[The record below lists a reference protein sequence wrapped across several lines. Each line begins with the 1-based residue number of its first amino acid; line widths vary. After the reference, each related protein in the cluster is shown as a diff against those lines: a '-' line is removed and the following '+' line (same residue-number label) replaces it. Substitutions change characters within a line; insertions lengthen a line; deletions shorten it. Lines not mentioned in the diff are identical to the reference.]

1 MNSTYRLTLSRDP
14 VKFVAKQEKSIQLRI
29 RKALLGL
36 SVRPPVGDIK
46 PLKGKDK
53 LFRLRVGSYRV
64 IFEVN
69 HKEQV
74 VCILTMENR
83 GDIY

>member
-1 MNSTYRLTLSRDP
+1 MNSTYRLTLSRDA

-53 LFRLRVGSYRV
+53 FFRLRVGSYRV